1 MVNISDR
8 PVQARDRAVPGFWEV
23 DLIIGKGGRSRIATL
38 VERSTRYTMLVRIP
52 YDRTADRV
60 AIVLAQKM
68 ATLPGFLRNSITW
81 DQGKELAAHAK
92 FTMAT
97 SLPVYFCEPRSPWQ
111 RGTNEN
117 TNGLLRRYFPREQTC
132 PSLPGRPRRRRR
144 RTERPTP
151 GDPRLAEPDR
161 SPERTPDQ
169 SRWRTDH
176 LTPPFYVFGGTG
188 WCRRLTGVVCR

>member
-117 TNGLLRRYFPREQTC
+117 TNGLLRRYFPRELIC
-132 PSLPGRPRRRRR
+132 PAFLGQ
-144 RTERPTP
+144 
-151 GDPRLAEPDR
+151 RLLCFQAAF
-161 SPERTPDQ
+161 
-169 SRWRTDH
+169 W
-176 LTPPFYVFGGTG
+176 
-188 WCRRLTGVVCR
+188 